1 MIFSFFH
8 TGSKRKG
15 IKVSDTPEQ
24 SPERTQ
30 KAKMAARARE
40 EARKKMLAEKR
51 AALKQQKLKNNDN
64 IEIYVA
70 DSSKSNT
77 PEGTPERTQSREG
90 SHDRERSEEKERT
103 PDMGTSVDADNGGTS
118 VW

>member
-1 MIFSFFH
+1 
-8 TGSKRKG
+8 
-15 IKVSDTPEQ
+15 
-24 SPERTQ
+24 
-30 KAKMAARARE
+30 MAARARE

-51 AALKQQKLKNNDN
+51 AAMKQQKLQNNDN

-90 SHDRERSEEKERT
+90 SHNRESSEEKERT
-103 PDMGTSVDADNGGTS
+103 PEMATGSSVDPGTSV
-118 VW
+118 